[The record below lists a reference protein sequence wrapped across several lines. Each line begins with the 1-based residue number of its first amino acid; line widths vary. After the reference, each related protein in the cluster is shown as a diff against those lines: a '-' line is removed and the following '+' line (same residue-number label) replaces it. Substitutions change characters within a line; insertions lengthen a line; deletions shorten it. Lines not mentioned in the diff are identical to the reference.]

1 MIKII
6 TSPDTIEIIGGNTCN
21 KWSSGSSALDRV
33 SLLPGALSHSLKDR
47 PSKHVARGLHPR
59 KPGGSVC
66 ASHLN
71 LWLRDT
77 QLFWTEHLATPLLKY
92 VKGHA
97 LISLEM
103 EIHRLF
109 LKATATQGQIDS
121 IHPFSWK
128 WCLKGMVSCLYLPK
142 EIYVSFR
149 CWGPWRDRSL
159 FIPWCFSSDKNLW
172 SFSLK
177 SEATA
182 VGLFKAQTERPS
194 TLWLVGNS
202 LLGIR
207 ADFFPRSAMT
217 GTETYDTTV

>member
-6 TSPDTIEIIGGNTCN
+6 TLPDTTEIIGGNTCN
-21 KWSSGSSALDRV
+21 KWSSGSSASDRV

-149 CWGPWRDRSL
+149 CWGPWRDRNL

-207 ADFFPRSAMT
+207 ADYFPRSAMT